1 MVEVCLSLEASRNW
15 QGVRNMQNGSDYD
28 VIVAG
33 AGPAGLA
40 AACLLAQAGCRT
52 ACVAPGVD
60 LLSAPRTPQ
69 PVRRTVALMQ
79 PAIRL
84 LGNPWCLAGP
94 VATRMR
100 ET

>member
-60 LLSAPRTPQ
+60 KLSA
-69 PVRRTVALMQ
+69 AAH
-79 PAIRL
+79 PAARAAHR
-84 LGNPWCLAGP
+84 CLD
-94 VATRMR
+94 ATCHPPA
-100 ET
+100 